1 MWYDDHGTVQN
12 IGPDWRLIIIVV
24 VLYQPL
30 VHTMYTRGLSFLMS
44 VKNSLGK
51 SKTLFVDDDDAEVES
66 QICHVK
72 LMNDSVC
79 QILGG
84 L

>member
-1 MWYDDHGTVQN
+1 
-12 IGPDWRLIIIVV
+12 
-24 VLYQPL
+24 
-30 VHTMYTRGLSFLMS
+30 MS
-44 VKNSLGK
+44 VQNSLGK

>member
-1 MWYDDHGTVQN
+1 M
-12 IGPDWRLIIIVV
+12 RA
-24 VLYQPL
+24 
-30 VHTMYTRGLSFLMS
+30 S
-44 VKNSLGK
+44 NSLGK
-51 SKTLFVDDDDAEVES
+51 SATRFDDDDAEVES

>member
-1 MWYDDHGTVQN
+1 MVRRSWHCSKHWPGLALDNNCGGTVPTTGTYN
-12 IGPDWRLIIIVV
+12 VNTGIVISHERPKFSWKI
-24 VLYQPL
+24 YNA
-30 VHTMYTRGLSFLMS
+30 F
-44 VKNSLGK
+44 
-51 SKTLFVDDDDAEVES
+51 FVDDDDAEVES